1 MTLAASRPGAKASR
15 LRGGRDALP
24 PGAAGILA
32 GVDEAGRG
40 ALAGPVVAA
49 AVALPAGRDIPGVSD
64 SKLLSPTRRA
74 ALEEAIQSGCLAWS
88 VGLAGVEEIDR
99 LNILCASLLAMRRA
113 LLGLCC
119 KPSLARVDGPYLP
132 VMPSRWGRG
141 VELEA
146 IVGGDRR
153 CPLIAAASI
162 VAKER
167 RDRLMRRLDLRWP
180 GYRLAEHKGYA
191 VPAHRAALERLG
203 ASPAH
208 RQSFRPVRA
217 VAAERSDVSRSDAA
231 LGARYGTSGNRP

>member
-1 MTLAASRPGAKASR
+1 MEHPGGKACPSRPS
-15 LRGGRDALP
+15 
-24 PGAAGILA
+24 GILA

-49 AVALPAGRDIPGVSD
+49 AVALPPGRDIPGVRD
-64 SKLLSPTRRA
+64 SKLLSPARRA
-74 ALEEAIQSGCLAWS
+74 VLEEAIRSGCLAWS
-88 VGLAGVEEIDR
+88 VGFAAVEEIDR
-99 LNILCASLLAMRRA
+99 LNVLRASLLAMRRA
-113 LLGLCC
+113 LLGLSR
-119 KPSLARVDGPYLP
+119 KPMQVRVDGPYLP
-132 VMPSRWGRG
+132 EMPASWRRG

-146 IVGGDRR
+146 MIGGDRR

-191 VPAHRAALERLG
+191 VSSHRAALERLG

-208 RQSFRPVRA
+208 RRSFRPVRA
-217 VAAERSDVSRSDAA
+217 VAAAH
-231 LGARYGTSGNRP
+231 GGNRP

>member
-1 MTLAASRPGAKASR
+1 MEHAGAKASR

-24 PGAAGILA
+24 PGTAGILA

-49 AVALPAGRDIPGVSD
+49 AVALPAGRDIPGVRD
-64 SKLLSPTRRA
+64 SKLLSPARRA
-74 ALEEAIQSGCLAWS
+74 VLEEAVRSGCLAWS
-88 VGLAGVEEIDR
+88 VGIAAVEEIDR
-99 LNILCASLLAMRRA
+99 LNVLRASLLAMRRA
-113 LLGLCC
+113 LLGLSGR
-119 KPSLARVDGPYLP
+119 PSLVRVDGPYLP
-132 VMPSRWGRG
+132 EMPASWRRD

-146 IVGGDRR
+146 MIGGDRR

-180 GYRLAEHKGYA
+180 GYRLGEHKGYA

-208 RQSFRPVRA
+208 RRSFRPVRA
-217 VAAERSDVSRSDAA
+217 VAPAH
-231 LGARYGTSGNRP
+231 GGNRP

>member
-1 MTLAASRPGAKASR
+1 MEHPGSEGVALHLGAKASR

-24 PGAAGILA
+24 PSVRVLA

-49 AVALPAGRDIPGVSD
+49 AVALPAERDIPGVRD
-64 SKLLSPTRRA
+64 SKLLSPARRA
-74 ALEEAIQSGCLAWS
+74 VLEEAIRSGCLAWS
-88 VGLAGVEEIDR
+88 VGLAEVEEIDR
-99 LNILCASLLAMRRA
+99 LNVLRASLLAMRRA
-113 LLGLCC
+113 LLGLSG
-119 KPSLARVDGPYLP
+119 KPSVVRVDGPYLP
-132 VMPSRWGRG
+132 EMPAGWRRG

-146 IVGGDRR
+146 MIGGDRR

-162 VAKER
+162 VAKEH

-208 RQSFRPVRA
+208 RRSFRPVRA
-217 VAAERSDVSRSDAA
+217 VGPAHD
-231 LGARYGTSGNRP
+231 GNRP

>member
-1 MTLAASRPGAKASR
+1 MEHPGARACPSR
-15 LRGGRDALP
+15 VS
-24 PGAAGILA
+24 GILA

-49 AVALPAGRDIPGVSD
+49 AVALPAGRDIPGVRD
-64 SKLLSPTRRA
+64 SKTLSPARRA
-74 ALEEAIQSGCLAWS
+74 VLEEAIRSGCLAWS
-88 VGLAGVEEIDR
+88 VGIAAVEEIDR
-99 LNILCASLLAMRRA
+99 LNVLRASLLAMRRA
-113 LLGLCC
+113 LLGLSRQ
-119 KPSLARVDGPYLP
+119 PALARVDGPYLP
-132 VMPSRWGRG
+132 EMPASWRRD

-146 IVGGDRR
+146 MIGGDRR

-167 RDRLMRRLDLRWP
+167 RDRLMRRLDLKWP

-208 RQSFRPVRA
+208 RRSFRPVRA
-217 VAAERSDVSRSDAA
+217 VAPAT
-231 LGARYGTSGNRP
+231 GGNRP